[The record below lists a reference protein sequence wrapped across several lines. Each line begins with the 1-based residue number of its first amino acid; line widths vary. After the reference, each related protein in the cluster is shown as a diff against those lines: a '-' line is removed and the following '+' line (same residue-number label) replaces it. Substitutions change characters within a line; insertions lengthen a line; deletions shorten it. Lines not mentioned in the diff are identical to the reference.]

1 MGSLFAGGGAGD
13 RDYKQV
19 VRDAIDS
26 IGEDVSLKIDTKDIN
41 TIYLHEATKCLRRSF
56 YDRMDPLDTAQT
68 QFNKVLGGLFR
79 KMKSN
84 ATTGKYD
91 MDGGLVLKGE
101 ADMIKDDV
109 ILIFRSVDK
118 FPENPMPVDMLYLN
132 ACMWLFEKI
141 EGVIVYITP
150 DGKEDSFV
158 ANRNQKMF
166 EEVIRRTKVLHDLLE
181 KNKADPKAKPPIIE
195 PSLDCLDCQYYE
207 RCYIKK
213 KTGKTI
219 TISSLFG
226 KFGKEDTI

>member
-1 MGSLFAGGGAGD
+1 MGRSDAGD

-26 IGEDVSLKIDTKDIN
+26 IGEDISFKFDTKDIN
-41 TIYLHEATKCLRRSF
+41 TIYLHETTKCLRRSF
-56 YDRMDPLDTAQT
+56 YDRTDPLETEQT

-79 KMKSN
+79 KMQSN
-84 ATTGKYD
+84 SSIAKYD
-91 MDGGLVLKGE
+91 MKSGLTLKGQ

-109 ILIFRSVDK
+109 ILIFRSIAK
-118 FPENPMPVDMLYLN
+118 FPDNPIPADMLYVN
-132 ACMWLFEKI
+132 ACMWMFDKI

-158 ANRNQKMF
+158 TNRNQKMF
-166 EEVIRRTKVLHDLLE
+166 EEVVRRTKVFHDLLE
-181 KNKADPKAKPPIIE
+181 KNNSDSKAKPPIIE

-207 RCYIKK
+207 RCFIKK

>member
-1 MGSLFAGGGAGD
+1 MGPLFAGGGAGD

-26 IGEDVSLKIDTKDIN
+26 IGEDISLKIDTKDIN

-91 MDGGLVLKGE
+91 MDGGLVLRGE

-118 FPENPMPVDMLYLN
+118 FPENPMPADMLYLN

>member
-1 MGSLFAGGGAGD
+1 MGPLFAGGGAGD

-19 VRDAIDS
+19 VKDAFDS
-26 IGEDVSLKIDTKDIN
+26 IDEVVSLKIDTKDIN

-56 YDRMDPLDTAQT
+56 YDRIDPLETEQT

-84 ATTGKYD
+84 ATVGKYD
-91 MDGGLVLKGE
+91 LDGGLTLKGQ

-109 ILIFRSVDK
+109 VLLFRSIDK
-118 FPENPMPVDMLYLN
+118 FPENPLAVDMLYLN

-150 DGKEDSFV
+150 DGKEESFV

-213 KTGKTI
+213 KTGRTI
-219 TISSLFG
+219 TMGSLLNQFG
-226 KFGKEDTI
+226 KDDTI

>member
-1 MGSLFAGGGAGD
+1 MGPLFAGGGAGD

-26 IGEDVSLKIDTKDIN
+26 IGEDISLKIDTKDIN

-56 YDRMDPLDTAQT
+56 YDRMDPLETEQT

-84 ATTGKYD
+84 ATTGRYD
-91 MDGGLVLKGE
+91 MDGGLVLKGD

-118 FPENPMPVDMLYLN
+118 FPENPMPADMLYLN

-150 DGKEDSFV
+150 DGKEESFV

-195 PSLDCLDCQYYE
+195 PSRDCLDCQYYE

-213 KTGKTI
+213 KTGRTI

>member
-1 MGSLFAGGGAGD
+1 MGPLFAGGGAGD

-19 VRDAIDS
+19 VKDAFDS
-26 IGEDVSLKIDTKDIN
+26 IDDVVSLKIDTKDIN

-56 YDRMDPLDTAQT
+56 YDRIDPLETEQT

-84 ATTGKYD
+84 ATVGKYD
-91 MDGGLVLKGE
+91 LNGGLTLKGQ

-109 ILIFRSVDK
+109 VLLFRSIDK
-118 FPENPMPVDMLYLN
+118 FPENPLAVDMLYLN
-132 ACMWLFEKI
+132 ACMWLFDKI
-141 EGVIVYITP
+141 EGIIVYITP

-158 ANRNQKMF
+158 TNRNQKMF
-166 EEVIRRTKVLHDLLE
+166 EEVVRRTKVFHDLLE
-181 KNKADPKAKPPIIE
+181 KNNADPKAKPPIIE

-213 KTGKTI
+213 KTGRTKTMG
-219 TISSLFG
+219 SLLNQFG
-226 KFGKEDTI
+226 KDDTI

>member
-1 MGSLFAGGGAGD
+1 MGRSDAGD

-26 IGEDVSLKIDTKDIN
+26 IGEDISFKIDTKDIN
-41 TIYLHEATKCLRRSF
+41 TIYLYETTKCLRRSF
-56 YDRMDPLDTAQT
+56 YDRMDPLETEQT

-84 ATTGKYD
+84 ATVGKYD
-91 MDGGLVLKGE
+91 LDGGLTLKGQ

-109 ILIFRSVDK
+109 VLLFRSIDK
-118 FPENPMPVDMLYLN
+118 FPENPLAVDMLYLN
-132 ACMWLFEKI
+132 ACMWLFDKI
-141 EGVIVYITP
+141 EGIIVYITP

-158 ANRNQKMF
+158 TNRNQKMF
-166 EEVIRRTKVLHDLLE
+166 EEVVRRTKIFHDLLE
-181 KNKADPKAKPPIIE
+181 KNNADPKAKPPIIE

-213 KTGKTI
+213 KTGRTI

>member
-19 VRDAIDS
+19 VKDAFDS
-26 IGEDVSLKIDTKDIN
+26 IDEVVSLKIDTKDIN

-56 YDRMDPLDTAQT
+56 YDRMDPLETEQT

-118 FPENPMPVDMLYLN
+118 FPENPMPADMLYLN
-132 ACMWLFEKI
+132 ACMWLFDKI

-158 ANRNQKMF
+158 ANKNQKMF
-166 EEVIRRTKVLHDLLE
+166 EEVVRRTKIFHDLLE
-181 KNKADPKAKPPIIE
+181 KNNADPKAKPPIIE

-213 KTGKTI
+213 KTGRTI
-219 TISSLFG
+219 TMGSLLNQFG
-226 KFGKEDTI
+226 KDDTI